1 MGKSY
6 SKWECSAISR
16 SGTKQVV
23 SGRDSFHHHRSD
35 CDFLL
40 FSASAMAMDRL
51 AALRVFSFL
60 LSFKDLRAHLL
71 SKAQRQP
78 DPAQDSYELNPTQQ
92 TTNYVNNQSSS
103 YGNDAGNGTSDNFYD
118 EVYPRVS
125 PIPHKVSPLT
135 GDPIT

>member
-1 MGKSY
+1 
-6 SKWECSAISR
+6 
-16 SGTKQVV
+16 
-23 SGRDSFHHHRSD
+23 
-35 CDFLL
+35 
-40 FSASAMAMDRL
+40 MAMDRL

-60 LSFKDLRAHLL
+60 LSFEDLRAHLL